1 MTDLRRRYLDHFTTA
16 FGRPSGR
23 RGFDSGAGQPPIEV
37 LAFQGVVQD
46 CQVFASLGF
55 SSYLQQVRETAEV
68 VVVVDSAGDRVPTI
82 LANVLFTLVH
92 HPPGFGLGV
101 AIRFPKVDPAFVA
114 EFGKSALYFTYP
126 ILFPPE
132 FALVEGDEEGQ
143 AAGHVYGGYFISE
156 AEHAFLRAHGRE
168 AFERLLKEGKADPS
182 DLRRPSLALQ
192 S

>member
-126 ILFPPE
+126 ILFPAFNITTGAHLCPPANTDVMTYKVQVIGNE
-132 FALVEGDEEGQ
+132 VMVETG
-143 AAGHVYGGYFISE
+143 ASV
-156 AEHAFLRAHGRE
+156 
-168 AFERLLKEGKADPS
+168 
-182 DLRRPSLALQ
+182 
-192 S
+192 